1 MKKTEMAKLFD
12 EMCDLAC
19 TTTPVV
25 VSEDVATGRRTETPM
40 TFAACFGAA
49 AFCWCAMVAAGE
61 IEPKGAEHDMMNV
74 FEAAFR
80 INHLRDER
88 DDAVGERIIA
98 RRKLAGD
105 GR

>member
-12 EMCDLAC
+12 EMGELAG

-40 TFAACFGAA
+40 TFAACFAAA

-61 IEPKGAEHDMMNV
+61 IEPKGAEDDMMNV
-74 FEAAFR
+74 FEAASK
-80 INHLRDER
+80 INHLRG
-88 DDAVGERIIA
+88 DAVGECTIA
-98 RRKLAGD
+98 RRKLDVEG
-105 GR
+105 

>member
-12 EMCDLAC
+12 EMGDLAR
-19 TTTPVV
+19 TTVPVV
-25 VSEDVATGRRTETPM
+25 VSENVATGRRTETPM
-40 TFAACFGAA
+40 TFAARFAAA

-74 FEAAFR
+74 FEAAFK

-88 DDAVGERIIA
+88 DDAVGECTIA
-98 RRKLAGD
+98 RRKLDVEG
-105 GR
+105 